1 MRSLA
6 RRGDILIPMTDPP
19 LASIPA
25 ILAAKQ
31 RGVHF
36 VNWLQDIY
44 PEVAIALDVPFI
56 KGPVGS
62 TLSYIR
68 DNSLKVADVNVVV
81 GERMAEYVMSRGI
94 TRDHIEVIHN
104 WTDDDEIFRR
114 VTTDNPLRREWGLEE
129 KFVVGYSGNLGR
141 AHEFNTVLA
150 AGELLRHNQDIVF
163 VFIGGGN
170 RMREL
175 AGAAEA
181 RGLNSTFRFF
191 PYQDRKL
198 LKYSLALPDVHWISL
213 KPSVEGFIVPS
224 KFYGIAAAGRPVIA
238 ITARDGEIARLVQL
252 HRCGV
257 VIEPGQA
264 RLLAATLLQ
273 LSADTGSL
281 VEMGVR
287 SRFMLDDRFRRRK
300 ALEQWRN
307 ILGRL
312 EAKETRA

>member
-1 MRSLA
+1 M
-6 RRGDILIPMTDPP
+6 
-19 LASIPA
+19 
-25 ILAAKQ
+25 
-31 RGVHF
+31 
-36 VNWLQDIY
+36 
-44 PEVAIALDVPFI
+44 
-56 KGPVGS
+56 
-62 TLSYIR
+62 
-68 DNSLKVADVNVVV
+68 AD
-81 GERMAEYVMSRGI
+81 YVMSRGI

-150 AGELLRHNQDIVF
+150 AGELLRHNQDIIF
-163 VFIGGGN
+163 VFIGGGSG
-170 RMREL
+170 MREL
-175 AGAAEA
+175 ADAAEA

-287 SRFMLDDRFRRRK
+287 SRFMLDDCFRRRK

-307 ILGRL
+307 VLGRL